1 MERTQEA
8 ITKAVEKLRKRV
20 AEGGITLDDMAE
32 LMQEVA
38 DLEDAQVSL
47 EAMTRESAD
56 LVSAVAVEVSAIEPV
71 EPTEE

>member
-47 EAMTRESAD
+47 EAMTRESAN